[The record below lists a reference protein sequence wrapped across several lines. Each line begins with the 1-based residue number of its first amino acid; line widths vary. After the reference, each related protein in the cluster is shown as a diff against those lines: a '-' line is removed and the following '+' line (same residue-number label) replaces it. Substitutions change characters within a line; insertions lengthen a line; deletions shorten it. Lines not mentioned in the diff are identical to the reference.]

1 MSFIIG
7 NNLNILNKNFSQKK
21 KKFFSDFLEDLKE
34 NIEKKDQFFFIFNKK
49 YLTRSNTSLL
59 KKLNKY
65 KTIVF
70 IGMGGSILGIKAF
83 NSFLKKRNRKK
94 IFFIDNL
101 DGYKLSKIK
110 KFVNSKTLFVII
122 SKSGKTLE
130 TLTNLIVFKSF
141 MKSNNSLIITEK
153 SNNALYNLAKKKK
166 YKLLLHEKF
175 VGGRFSIL
183 SKSSLIPLKLLGLK
197 KNITPEQFS
206 KYLANKKIFKELCLQ
221 ASKISNFYLDKKY
234 KSIACLSYASEL
246 NDLIFWFQQLSAE
259 SLGKKGKGLM
269 PFLSICPKD
278 HHSLLQLYLDGPKD
292 KIFYIFD
299 KNEKPTKKVRNL
311 YGKEYRFLD
320 NKTINDI
327 KKAQKNALIRS
338 LKAKKIPY
346 RLINFSNNDEK
357 SLFDFFI
364 YFILETIM
372 VARLLDINP
381 FNQPAV
387 EEVKINTFK
396 NLN

>member
-1 MSFIIG
+1 
-7 NNLNILNKNFSQKK
+7 
-21 KKFFSDFLEDLKE
+21 
-34 NIEKKDQFFFIFNKK
+34 
-49 YLTRSNTSLL
+49 
-59 KKLNKY
+59 
-65 KTIVF
+65 
-70 IGMGGSILGIKAF
+70 
-83 NSFLKKRNRKK
+83 
-94 IFFIDNL
+94 
-101 DGYKLSKIK
+101 
-110 KFVNSKTLFVII
+110 
-122 SKSGKTLE
+122 
-130 TLTNLIVFKSF
+130 
-141 MKSNNSLIITEK
+141 
-153 SNNALYNLAKKKK
+153 
-166 YKLLLHEKF
+166 
-175 VGGRFSIL
+175 
-183 SKSSLIPLKLLGLK
+183 
-197 KNITPEQFS
+197 
-206 KYLANKKIFKELCLQ
+206 
-221 ASKISNFYLDKKY
+221 
-234 KSIACLSYASEL
+234 
-246 NDLIFWFQQLSAE
+246 
-259 SLGKKGKGLM
+259 M

-299 KNEKPTKKVRNL
+299 KNEKLTKKVRNL